1 MRKGY
6 LVCQGCKASWIWQ
19 ERLQSQPHLA
29 CNICGTAWQRHV
41 PDFRRQ
47 KQRQV
52 QWASWN
58 FTGARWPN
66 KTYKEALL
74 DAPPGLA
81 GGAAKKK
88 NKKGRQSALQK
99 AVQEHWGNL
108 PEGLRTQC
116 EAMGLQANEPPP
128 PPDLQTLLKE
138 RLSSLP
144 SDLKDAVEKIVE
156 PAKQEPTIA
165 TKLKQSVGTLKQSTE
180 KKASLQAKA
189 DGVKQQYS
197 ALLQE
202 LKELQTKIEGAQKEL
217 QDNTTQYNKQL
228 EQDKQTAEEAN
239 VDPDEITAEKLMII
253 MSNVGVHA
261 TAEQVQIF
269 ASKLSE
275 NAVKRRKRG

>member
-1 MRKGY
+1 
-6 LVCQGCKASWIWQ
+6 
-19 ERLQSQPHLA
+19 
-29 CNICGTAWQRHV
+29 
-41 PDFRRQ
+41 
-47 KQRQV
+47 
-52 QWASWN
+52 
-58 FTGARWPN
+58 
-66 KTYKEALL
+66 
-74 DAPPGLA
+74 
-81 GGAAKKK
+81 
-88 NKKGRQSALQK
+88 
-99 AVQEHWGNL
+99 
-108 PEGLRTQC
+108 
-116 EAMGLQANEPPP
+116 MGLQANEPPP

-138 RLSSLP
+138 HLSSLP

-156 PAKQEPTIA
+156 PTKQEPTIA
-165 TKLKQSVGTLKQSTE
+165 TKLKQSVGTLKQLTE

-228 EQDKQTAEEAN
+228 EQDKQAAEEAN
-239 VDPDEITAEKLMII
+239 VDLDEITAEKLMII

-275 NAVKRRKRG
+275 NAAKRRKCG